1 MRTGDRFPCSLPK
14 DEGAGSL
21 YGVKTGVCPRIGLE
35 GWLKW
40 FAHHLGGIEGRVGH
54 PTISSSAIPFSSC
67 PQSFPASGSFPMS
80 QLFMSGGQTVRA
92 SALASVLSMNIQG

>member
-40 FAHHLGGIEGRVGH
+40 FAHHLGGIEGRVGCTVPCFCSCQH
-54 PTISSSAIPFSSC
+54 LVFAPGSLEVAIGLFWSFCIFCPFA
-67 PQSFPASGSFPMS
+67 PA
-80 QLFMSGGQTVRA
+80 V
-92 SALASVLSMNIQG
+92 LAHTYF